1 MSAVVKL
8 PTAARRMVQ
17 QPQNREARAAKLA
30 LREQQCRTF
39 PYRNH
44 TMREADR
51 IADAIHPMT
60 PERWTLV
67 ALISVLEADAFEK
80 IAKMGHLGHATIR
93 GLFQLA
99 KGSFGLQMDIMAALE
114 QRTAGHAKGGEA

>member
-1 MSAVVKL
+1 
-8 PTAARRMVQ
+8 
-17 QPQNREARAAKLA
+17 
-30 LREQQCRTF
+30 
-39 PYRNH
+39 
-44 TMREADR
+44 MREADQ

-60 PERWTLV
+60 AERWTLV

-114 QRTAGHAKGGEA
+114 QRTAGQAKGGEA

>member
-8 PTAARRMVQ
+8 PSAARRQIQ
-17 QPQNREARAAKLA
+17 QPQNKEARAAKLA

-44 TMREADR
+44 TMREADL
-51 IADAIHPMT
+51 IADAIYPMT

-99 KGSFGLQMDIMAALE
+99 KGSFGLQMDIMSALE
-114 QRTAGHAKGGEA
+114 LRATGQSKGGEA

>member
-8 PTAARRMVQ
+8 PSAARRQVQ
-17 QPQNREARAAKLA
+17 QRQNKEARAARLA

-44 TMREADR
+44 TMREADQ

-60 PERWTLV
+60 AERWTLV
-67 ALISVLEADAFEK
+67 ALISVLEPDAFEK

-99 KGSFGLQMDIMAALE
+99 KGSFGLQMDIMSALE
-114 QRTAGHAKGGEA
+114 LRATSQSKGGEA